1 MLLADQSTGLLR
13 LFARMK
19 ISTKGRY
26 ALNALVDI
34 ALNDNCKP
42 VSLSD
47 IASRQQ
53 VSLNYLEQLFVKLRR
68 NNVVVSVRG
77 ANGGYKLA
85 KSSEKIRLSEILGAV
100 DENVN
105 ALHIG
110 RGAQISEKTSEA
122 KELADKF
129 WEQLSSTVFLS
140 LHQTRLIDLID
151 GSIFPCKAVPDFVQ
165 FVDE

>member
-1 MLLADQSTGLLR
+1 
-13 LFARMK
+13 MK

-26 ALNALVDI
+26 ALNALIDI
-34 ALNDNCKP
+34 ALNEGDRP
-42 VSLSD
+42 ISLSD
-47 IASRQQ
+47 IALRQQ

-68 NNVVVSVRG
+68 NNVVKSVRG

-85 KSSEKIRLSEILGAV
+85 KPSEKIRLSEILGAV

-110 RGAQISEKTSEA
+110 RGAQRSEKASEA
-122 KELADKF
+122 KDLADKF

-140 LHQTRLIDLID
+140 LHQTRLGDLVD
-151 GSIFPCKAVPDFVQ
+151 GTIFPCKAVPDFVQ